1 MGLLAW
7 GSHSK
12 IVIAM
17 KTEFFI
23 HPSFSHLRD
32 VIHKIPE
39 SFSFVGE
46 EVYNGRNDVR
56 LVNVDGIILAI
67 KSFKRITLANR
78 YIFATVRKSKARR
91 AYEHSEL
98 LIQKEIT
105 SPQSVAYINCYKYGM
120 LYHSYYVSL
129 YTSYLPFMDILQL
142 PLSEAE
148 PALKA
153 FARFIY
159 KVHKA
164 GIFHKDLT
172 IGNILYA
179 CKDNQWD
186 FSLIDTNRM
195 QFHPYTFK
203 RGMVN
208 LNRLALPVETVGIIA
223 AEYAHQAQVSEIVAL
238 NAIVFSRWRFL
249 IKLFIKKMMKR
260 PLRLFMPRYR
270 KASYIERKKPS
281 VTAGKVFG

>member
-1 MGLLAW
+1 MGLFAW

-12 IVIAM
+12 TVIAM
-17 KTEFFI
+17 KTELFI
-23 HPSFSHLRD
+23 HPSYSHLRD
-32 VIHKIPE
+32 IINEIPQN
-39 SFSFVGE
+39 FSSVGE

-56 LVNVDGIILAI
+56 LVNVNRVILAI

-91 AYEHSEL
+91 AYEHAEL
-98 LIQKEIT
+98 LMQKGIT

-129 YTSYLPFMDILQL
+129 YTDYLPLMDILQL
-142 PLSEAE
+142 PISEAE

-153 FARFIY
+153 FARFIF

-172 IGNILYA
+172 IGNILYLY
-179 CKDNQWD
+179 KDHHYD

-195 QFHPYTFK
+195 RFHPYTFK
-203 RGMVN
+203 RGMDN

-223 AEYAHQAQVSEIVAL
+223 AEYAHQAQVSETMAL

-249 IKLFIKKMMKR
+249 IKLLIKKMMKR

-270 KASYIERKKPS
+270 KASYIEKKEPS
-281 VTAGKVFG
+281 IRADKAFG